1 MTIYYTCVSINTIVQ
16 PKRVASKPTR
26 NGIVH
31 PMDILLATL
40 LTCEEA
46 KSITDEVEPAA
57 LRTEL
62 VEVLKLSTEKGCNW
76 DANAD

>member
-1 MTIYYTCVSINTIVQ
+1 
-16 PKRVASKPTR
+16 
-26 NGIVH
+26 
-31 PMDILLATL
+31 MDILLATL

-46 KSITDEVEPAA
+46 KGITDKVKSPE

-62 VEVLKLSTEKGCNW
+62 IEVLKLSTEKECNW

>member
-1 MTIYYTCVSINTIVQ
+1 
-16 PKRVASKPTR
+16 
-26 NGIVH
+26 
-31 PMDILLATL
+31 MDILLATL

-46 KSITDEVEPAA
+46 KGITDKVKPDAF
-57 LRTEL
+57 RTEL

>member
-1 MTIYYTCVSINTIVQ
+1 MLILTQSFNPEGSQVSRHGTDF
-16 PKRVASKPTR
+16 
-26 NGIVH
+26 VH

-46 KSITDEVEPAA
+46 KSITDEVTPDA